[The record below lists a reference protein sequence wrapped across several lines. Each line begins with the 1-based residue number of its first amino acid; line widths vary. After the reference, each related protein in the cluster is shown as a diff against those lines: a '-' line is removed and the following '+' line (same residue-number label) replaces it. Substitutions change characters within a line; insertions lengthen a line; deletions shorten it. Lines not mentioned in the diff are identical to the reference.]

1 VVDDLGEGRWQMHRY
16 DSRAA
21 RAVASLLR
29 DLLPNRA
36 AGITG
41 QNWRDQQQFVVGPDG
56 RPDLRVNWCLASP
69 KWRNLDRLTQRD
81 YGYSL
86 LVWLNY
92 LITAGLNW
100 WDVPNEAAD
109 EFLFWRVT
117 DPANEQRI
125 TTGTFVR
132 DLAGLRKF
140 YKLAARFRVSD
151 PFVDLDAPRIV
162 KRQDV
167 KWLDPAGYARW
178 RDLGI
183 RGLGLTG
190 RPDKWWR
197 GRNEQRD
204 RAFCDGLYGNGLR
217 VSEWASVVLP
227 ELPAYDRRRGFF
239 TGELADACAK
249 GGYGHKY
256 WIPRQALQGV
266 RAYIEGGRAAAVRRA
281 QTEGRYERLS
291 DKRLVLATH
300 GMQAATMTGNRGEPQ
315 RERWNDVEPETR
327 LRLFRETD
335 QGLEPVALW
344 LNEDGLPRDPRGWE
358 HTFEVANERI
368 AGLGLA
374 NFRCTAHMLRHSFA
388 LRWFSIGKLIKYARL
403 GHLTA
408 DEQRDFREEVGDVWH
423 LVQTMV
429 GHRDVETTK
438 QVYLEPFRTL
448 EVEYLLAHAD
458 GFPVEAF
465 MADVFAGHQW
475 VRTDPLAA
483 AL

>member
-1 VVDDLGEGRWQMHRY
+1 MHRY
-16 DSRAA
+16 DGRTAD
-21 RAVASLLR
+21 AVERLFG
-29 DLLPNRA
+29 DVLPDRSNKV
-36 AGITG
+36 TG
-41 QNWRDQQQFVVGPDG
+41 QPLRDQQQFVVGPDG

-86 LVWLNY
+86 QVWLNY
-92 LITAGLNW
+92 LVTVCLNW
-100 WDVPNEAAD
+100 WDVPDEAAD

-117 DPANEQRI
+117 DPANEQRVE
-125 TTGTFVR
+125 TGTFVR

-140 YKLAARFRVSD
+140 YRLAARFGVSD
-151 PFVDLDAPRIV
+151 PFANLDPPRIV
-162 KRQDV
+162 RHQDV

-183 RGLGLTG
+183 RGLDLSG
-190 RPDKWWR
+190 RPDRWWH

-204 RAFCDGLYGNGLR
+204 RAFCDGLYGTGLR
-217 VSEWASVVLP
+217 ISEWATVVLP
-227 ELPAYDRRRGFF
+227 ELPTYDRRRGFF
-239 TGELADACAK
+239 TSILAGACAK

-256 WIPRQALQGV
+256 WTPRSALQGV
-266 RAYIEGGRAAAVRRA
+266 LAYVEGGRAAAIRRA
-281 QTEGRYERLS
+281 RAEGRYEQLT
-291 DKRLVLATH
+291 DKRLVLAEH
-300 GMQAATMTGNRGEPQ
+300 GSHAVTMSTDRGKPA

-327 LRLFRETD
+327 LRLFRDTEH
-335 QGLEPVALW
+335 GLEPVALW

-358 HTFEVANERI
+358 HTFATANERI
-368 AGLGLA
+368 RRLGLA
-374 NFRCTAHMLRHSFA
+374 NFRCTAHMLRHSCA
-388 LRWFSIGKLIKYARL
+388 LRWYAIGKLIKYARL

-408 DEQRDFREEVGDVWH
+408 DEQRDFREEVGDIWH
-423 LVQTMV
+423 LVQTML

-438 QVYLEPFRTL
+438 QVYLEPFREL